1 MDLTLSIDF
10 SLLCDEVFPRINS
23 ISPTP
28 LEAILRDEFLRQL
41 SQSATSQIANE
52 IPKVRVTGWP
62 RWYVYSQKVQSFADI
77 LSRDWFAPLDDPY
90 DYNTGIFL
98 DVHTDKAIHDV
109 CVSVAAPLR
118 IHDDTSQLWKYKR
131 TEQKRFTKHTQ
142 RMHLNYPA
150 RVYESFQAPHC
161 NCQTSLFISNP
172 EWGVLDFQC
181 RFCGRHYFCSCCE
194 ALYQNYWRT
203 DCDTYSNHQ
212 FRHNL
217 CHLCRGVSPEFC
229 GFTETA
235 LSFYEM
241 FAPYIQLEDLRAG
254 HAMPTP
260 DSKKYLRNAENRL
273 RVKYG
278 YPKIGEGWVNE
289 TYLLNTIKNLYPRI
303 KVIHQGSPPWLG
315 LQRFDVWLP
324 DINVAIEYQGKQHF
338 EPIEHFGGTEG
349 FQKSQERDA
358 KKKKL
363 AIQNDVT
370 IVYFSYEEDLTPDLI
385 KNRLI
390 QVMGNQTIT

>member
-1 MDLTLSIDF
+1 
-10 SLLCDEVFPRINS
+10 
-23 ISPTP
+23 
-28 LEAILRDEFLRQL
+28 
-41 SQSATSQIANE
+41 
-52 IPKVRVTGWP
+52 
-62 RWYVYSQKVQSFADI
+62 
-77 LSRDWFAPLDDPY
+77 
-90 DYNTGIFL
+90 
-98 DVHTDKAIHDV
+98 
-109 CVSVAAPLR
+109 
-118 IHDDTSQLWKYKR
+118 
-131 TEQKRFTKHTQ
+131 
-142 RMHLNYPA
+142 
-150 RVYESFQAPHC
+150 
-161 NCQTSLFISNP
+161 
-172 EWGVLDFQC
+172 
-181 RFCGRHYFCSCCE
+181 
-194 ALYQNYWRT
+194 
-203 DCDTYSNHQ
+203 
-212 FRHNL
+212 
-217 CHLCRGVSPEFC
+217 
-229 GFTETA
+229 
-235 LSFYEM
+235 M